1 MKRHLQLLATFV
13 AALVIGLN
21 PLIGPVATAYAI
33 NEELAQQDSSAEV
46 ADSANNADL
55 ASASDSSV
63 SVGSWNESD
72 NLAEEEIDSSVI
84 SDGGSDVSAD
94 SYQYLYIAYPQLPV
108 GVDQVIAFATPSDS
122 DVIADATLEL
132 ESTTGHTFFVVA
144 SAINANT
151 AAFQFGKDYAEC
163 GYDLI
168 SIAYHLQGDDTAHN
182 IDLMQ
187 CGYAFDI
194 DANAPQT
201 TVLLKATPMH
211 LSTIQTILAT
221 RFRLPRLVTR
231 LLPQMGSSRFRFQTP
246 PSTVL
251 M

>member
-168 SIAYHLQGDDTAHN
+168 SIAYH
-182 IDLMQ
+182 
-187 CGYAFDI
+187 CR
-194 DANAPQT
+194 
-201 TVLLKATPMH
+201 ATIRR
-211 LSTIQTILAT
+211 TISI
-221 RFRLPRLVTR
+221 
-231 LLPQMGSSRFRFQTP
+231 
-246 PSTVL
+246 
-251 M
+251 